1 MRVLKVF
8 HGNCVFK
15 PISSLSFWE
24 RARVRAASSLGKP
37 YQGKGK
43 TRKGASKGCRGET
56 CGSGLAREYGGP
68 GNDDAGCADTIASR
82 LTPGIVRTAKRRDHL
97 TSIIRSQIKRIATCR
112 AIHEVLGFGT

>member
-1 MRVLKVF
+1 MRVLKAF
-8 HGNCVFK
+8 HGDCVFR

-24 RARVRAASSLGKP
+24 RARVRAASSL
-37 YQGKGK
+37 
-43 TRKGASKGCRGET
+43 
-56 CGSGLAREYGGP
+56 
-68 GNDDAGCADTIASR
+68 